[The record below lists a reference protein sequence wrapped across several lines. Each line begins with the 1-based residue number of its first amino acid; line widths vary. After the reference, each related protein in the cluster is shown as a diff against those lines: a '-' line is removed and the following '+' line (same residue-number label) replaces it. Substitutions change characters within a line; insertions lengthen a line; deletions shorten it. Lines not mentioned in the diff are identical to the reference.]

1 MRLSKITLI
10 AMAGIFSTAL
20 ISTQAQANC
29 NVELPYEK
37 LVDCIMVEAA
47 GTNYN
52 AAEEED
58 IDNC

>member
-1 MRLSKITLI
+1 MRLSNIAVIT
-10 AMAGIFSTAL
+10 MAGLFSTVL
-20 ISTQAQANC
+20 ISTPAQASC

-37 LVDCIMVEAA
+37 LVDCIVGEAA
-47 GTNYN
+47 GVSYN